1 MFTYLMD
8 HKFQKINYKKSF
20 FQQFLFKKKKKKNI
34 NK

>member
-1 MFTYLMD
+1 MD

-20 FQQFLFKKKKKKNI
+20 FKQFLIKKKKKINI